1 MRAAAIVGAGPV
13 SENPLEMIEVDRPRL
28 KSGQVLLKVL
38 ACGVCHTELDQIEG
52 RLTPPHLPIVP
63 GHQIVGEVVE
73 RAAAADRFDIGRRVG
88 VTWLHWSCS
97 RCDYCR
103 TGRENLCDSAQ
114 WTGHDVNGGYAE
126 YAAAYEKFAYSIPD
140 QFSDTAA
147 APLLCAGVIGYRAL
161 RLTQAAD
168 GETIG
173 LFGFGAS
180 AHIVIQVITYK
191 YPACKVFVFTRS
203 RAHRKLARKLGA
215 DWAGAPDET
224 PPALLNKAIDFTPV
238 GESVVH
244 ALGNSA
250 KGARVVIN
258 AIRKATPIP
267 QMDYARYLWG
277 EREIKS
283 VANVA
288 PRDAEEF
295 LPLAAE
301 IPIVPEVEVYGLA
314 DANKAL
320 IRLKEGKV
328 HGAAVLSMS
337 SGRD

>member
-13 SENPLEMIEVDRPRL
+13 SENRLEMIELDRPRL

-52 RLTPPHLPIVP
+52 RLAPPQLPIVP

-73 RAAAADRFDIGRRVG
+73 KAPGADRFEIAQRVG
-88 VTWLHWSCS
+88 VTWLHWSCG
-97 RCDYCR
+97 RCEYCR
-103 TGRENLCDSAQ
+103 AGRQNLCDSAQ

-126 YAAAYEKFAYSIPD
+126 YAAVYEKFAWPIGD

-161 RLTQAAD
+161 RLTEAAD

-180 AHIVIQVITYK
+180 AHIVIQIITHK

-203 RAHRKLARKLGA
+203 QSHRQLALKLGA
-215 DWAGAPDET
+215 DWAGVPNET
-224 PPALLNKAIDFTPV
+224 PPTLLNKAIDFTPV
-238 GESVVH
+238 GESVMY
-244 ALGNSA
+244 ALDALA

-258 AIRKATPIP
+258 AIRKTTPIP

-283 VANVA
+283 VANVT

-301 IPIVPEVEVYGLA
+301 IPIVPQVEVYGLA
-314 DANKAL
+314 EANKAL

-328 HGAAVLSMS
+328 HGAAVLSIS

>member
-1 MRAAAIVGAGPV
+1 MRAAVIVGAGPV
-13 SENPLEMIEVDRPRL
+13 SENPLEMTELDRPRL
-28 KSGQVLLKVL
+28 KGGQVLLKVL

-52 RLTPPHLPIVP
+52 RLAPPSLPIVP
-63 GHQIVGEVVE
+63 GHQIVGVVVE
-73 RAAAADRFDIGRRVG
+73 RAVGAGRFEIGQRVG
-88 VTWLHWSCS
+88 VTWLHWSCG

-103 TGRENLCDSAQ
+103 GGRENLCDIAQ

-126 YAAAYEKFAYSIPD
+126 YAAAYEKFAYPIGD
-140 QFSDTAA
+140 RFSDTAA

-161 RLTQAAD
+161 RLTEAVD

-180 AHIVIQVITYK
+180 AHIVIQIITHK

-203 RAHRKLARKLGA
+203 RDHRELALKLGA
-215 DWAGAPDET
+215 NWVGAPDET

-238 GESVVH
+238 GESVMC

-250 KGARVVIN
+250 KGACVVIN

-267 QMDYARYLWG
+267 QMDYGRYLWG
-277 EREIKS
+277 EREVRS

-288 PRDAEEF
+288 RRDAEEF

-314 DANKAL
+314 EANKAL
-320 IRLKEGKV
+320 IRLKEGKID
-328 HGAAVLSMS
+328 GAAVLSIS
-337 SGRD
+337 SGGD

>member
-1 MRAAAIVGAGPV
+1 MRAAAIVGVGPV
-13 SENPLEMIEVDRPRL
+13 SENPLEMTEVDRPLL

-73 RAAAADRFDIGRRVG
+73 RAGDADRFEIGRRVG
-88 VTWLHWSCS
+88 VTWLHWSCG

-103 TGRENLCDSAQ
+103 AGRQNLCDSAQ

-126 YAAAYEKFAYSIPD
+126 YAAAYEKFAYPIGD

-161 RLTQAAD
+161 RLAEAVD

-180 AHIVIQVITYK
+180 AHIVIQIITHK

-203 RAHRKLARKLGA
+203 PAHRELALKLGA
-215 DWAGAPDET
+215 NWAGAPDET

-238 GESVVH
+238 GESVMY

-301 IPIVPEVEVYGLA
+301 IPIVPQVEVYDLA
-314 DANKAL
+314 DANNAL

-328 HGAAVLSMS
+328 HGAAVLSIS
-337 SGRD
+337 SSRD

>member
-1 MRAAAIVGAGPV
+1 MRAAAIVGVG
-13 SENPLEMIEVDRPRL
+13 SLGQNPLEMIELDRPRL
-28 KSGQVLLKVL
+28 EGGQVLLKVL

-52 RLTPPHLPIVP
+52 RLTPPQLPIVP

-73 RAAAADRFDIGRRVG
+73 RAPDADRFDIGRRVG

-180 AHIVIQVITYK
+180 AHIVIQIITHK
-191 YPACKVFVFTRS
+191 HPACKVFVFTRG
-203 RAHRKLARKLGA
+203 RAHRELALKLGA

-238 GESVVH
+238 GESVMH

-250 KGARVVIN
+250 KAARLVIN

-267 QMDYARYLWG
+267 QMDYGRYLWG

-337 SGRD
+337 SSRD

>member
-13 SENPLEMIEVDRPRL
+13 SENRLAMIEVDRPGL
-28 KSGQVLLKVL
+28 KGGQALVKVL

-52 RLTPPHLPIVP
+52 RLAPRQLPIVP

-73 RAAAADRFDIGRRVG
+73 RAADAHRFDIAQRVG
-88 VTWLHWSCS
+88 VTWLHWSCG

-103 TGRENLCDSAQ
+103 AGRENLCDSAQ

-126 YAAAYEKFAYSIPD
+126 YAAVYEKFAYPIGD
-140 QFSDTAA
+140 RFSDTAA

-161 RLTQAAD
+161 CLTEAVD

-180 AHIVIQVITYK
+180 AHIVIQIITHK
-191 YPACKVFVFTRS
+191 YPACRVFVFTRG
-203 RAHRKLARKLGA
+203 RAHRELALKLGA
-215 DWAGAPDET
+215 DWVGAPDET
-224 PPALLNKAIDFTPV
+224 PPALLNRAIDFTPV

-244 ALGNSA
+244 ALGASA

-258 AIRKATPIP
+258 AIRKATAIP
-267 QMDYARYLWG
+267 QMDYGRYLWG

-288 PRDAEEF
+288 RRDAEEF

-314 DANKAL
+314 DVNKAL

-337 SGRD
+337 SGGD